1 MSSLAVFMIIQSKP
15 GVSVLYNY
23 YSSSST
29 STLGVFV
36 PSASCYER
44 ALFFKSYCR

>member
-1 MSSLAVFMIIQSKP
+1 MSFLAVFMIIQSKP
-15 GVSVLYNY
+15 GVSVLYSDY

-36 PSASCYER
+36 PSASW
-44 ALFFKSYCR
+44 